1 MGILRGAGQPR
12 KGEPKAKAKAGAQA
26 KGVTEE
32 GSAGTV
38 SGRPS
43 ADGPASVSQ
52 ETLLAEAAK
61 LLKGGSLK
69 AVHVEAGDIGASW
82 LLSVI
87 ESASDSSFAL
97 IDSGATNALRPA
109 TKEELQVIRVDLA
122 SGTAELRVNQCADSS
137 TVQFRMQLQEVF
149 VCLGE
154 RRYPFT
160 DSPSEDEE
168 IEERPHRPPVGDR
181 LGRRVH
187 LRDRFLLWFL

>member
-137 TVQFRMQLQEVF
+137 TVQFRMQLQK
-149 VCLGE
+149 CLCALG
-154 RRYPFT
+154 
-160 DSPSEDEE
+160 SED
-168 IEERPHRPPVGDR
+168 ILLPTVHQRMRRLRKGPIDLR
-181 LGRRVH
+181 LGIGWVGGSI
-187 LRDRFLLWFL
+187 